1 MRRFLIIFVVA
12 SCGRTGIGGA
22 LEPAPVDAGVTA
34 RDAGSPFDAGSLVRL
49 PDGGCPGPRFA
60 TREALAQSPRVND
73 LAELAIVES
82 GDQFVSD
89 EATYRRAAADLAVL
103 QRVDA
108 GPTNGLGFEPYFLSS
123 VIVSFNPDAGRVTD
137 GGYTAWECLND
148 AYRGQPTLHD
158 EVVLGWKWAEINFE
172 PVIDVT
178 RLVPEYAGLPAI
190 QFAEPN
196 GVFSGIGCGSSD
208 LCLELGADGQFT
220 WLAQLVEFRC
230 AETVWLRLRSQADGG
245 RELERTNAA
254 PTHWFEAAPRCAMR
268 LSSRPWRYADGGI
281 VEFDAGR

>member
-1 MRRFLIIFVVA
+1 MFVVA

-22 LEPAPVDAGVTA
+22 IEPAQTKPDAGVTA
-34 RDAGSPFDAGSLVRL
+34 RDAGSPFDAGSVVPL

-60 TREALAQSPRVND
+60 TREALARSPRLND

-89 EATYRRAAADLAVL
+89 DETYRRAAADLALL
-103 QRVDA
+103 QSVDA
-108 GPTNGLGFEPYFLSS
+108 GPSNALGFVPDFLSS
-123 VIVSFNPDAGRVTD
+123 LIVSFTPDAGLITD
-137 GGYTAWECLND
+137 GGYTAWECLNE
-148 AYRGQPTLHD
+148 AYLGQPTLHD
-158 EVVLGWKWAEINFE
+158 EVGLGWKWAVIDFK

-178 RLVPEYAGLPAI
+178 RLVPEYGSLPAI

-196 GVFSGIGCGSSD
+196 GLIFGIGCGSPSD

-220 WLAQLVEFRC
+220 WLAQLVESRC

-245 RELERTNAA
+245 RDLERANTP
-254 PTHWFEAAPRCAMR
+254 PTAWFEAAPRCAMR
-268 LSSRPWRYADGGI
+268 LASRPWRHADGGV